1 MTQDTKRNIGFEFT
15 LELDIRGLSR
25 LVENLKA
32 HNVYRVPLAI
42 NKNKKKMVSIAKF
55 GKTRIIWK

>member
-25 LVENLKA
+25 LVDNLKA

-42 NKNKKKMVSIAKF
+42 NKKKMVTIAKF